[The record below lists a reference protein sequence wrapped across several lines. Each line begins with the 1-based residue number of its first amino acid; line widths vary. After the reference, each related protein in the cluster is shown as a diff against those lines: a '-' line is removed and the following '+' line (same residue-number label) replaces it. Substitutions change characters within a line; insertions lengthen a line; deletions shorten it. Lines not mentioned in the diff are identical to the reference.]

1 MSRHSVLA
9 FITSHPQ
16 HSKKLWP
23 PPKHYTITT
32 FNRVLSLAPVYKPL
46 LNIIMKRLLQ
56 QLLRQVQVVMWRFVR
71 LHKAMLC
78 YVYTRRGDGGSSS
91 YVSSPHDVCG
101 RQYEYT
107 TIKWVMI
114 YIYKLSIDGGIGLL
128 FILLTPIVQKL
139 KKNVRWGVLLLRLTW
154 GMVLPTTVN
163 KNNARGGY
171 DTHND
176 EDELLQWI
184 TTPTHRYAGNTTNLY
199 VFLSRRKVDLVYY
212 IIPWHVLTTKK
223 GYNTIKWVRWMFIAD
238 RCWGWD
244 D

>member
-1 MSRHSVLA
+1 MAS
-9 FITSHPQ
+9 
-16 HSKKLWP
+16 
-23 PPKHYTITT
+23 
-32 FNRVLSLAPVYKPL
+32 VYKPL
-46 LNIIMKRLLQ
+46 LNIIMKRMLR

-78 YVYTRRGDGGSSS
+78 YVYTRRGGQGGRLRMF
-91 YVSSPHDVCG
+91 PHPMTYLAANTNTQQSNG
-101 RQYEYT
+101 
-107 TIKWVMI
+107 WW

-128 FILLTPIVQKL
+128 FILWTPIIQKL

-184 TTPTHRYAGNTTNLY
+184 TTPTHRYAADTTNLY

-212 IIPWHVLTTKK
+212 IFPWHVLLQKRV
-223 GYNTIKWVRWMFIAD
+223 TIQSNGLGGCLLQIDIGDGTINQHRSSDIHLFWF
-238 RCWGWD
+238 C
-244 D
+244 